1 MWVLLL
7 HTGVEVEGQKC
18 ETIKCNNDSIYFLYK
33 ELIWD
38 RCNKLKRTLVKR
50 DEELAYNTECASAR
64 RTVDCHCKRGGG
76 WVSDKK
82 MGM

>member
-7 HTGVEVEGQKC
+7 HIGVEVKGQKC
-18 ETIKCNNDSIYFLYK
+18 EIIKCNNDSIYFLYK

-50 DEELAYNTECASAR
+50 DEEQSVQVQEELSTAIAKEGLDGSATREWEC
-64 RTVDCHCKRGGG
+64 KQ
-76 WVSDKK
+76 
-82 MGM
+82 